1 MNLRQSHRLHRSGRT
16 ASTSAPSRFPVI
28 MQVMASAAL
37 TAASGGFRARLRVA
51 HRQLAMLDASPLI
64 GGDEK
69 QIPVAIDP
77 ASGDHLMTLLL
88 AAYGLTARERQIC
101 SEVIGGHSTSDIAS
115 RLFISTNTVQDH
127 LKTNTVQ
134 DHLKSVFS
142 KVAYAAAASWSLGC
156 DQTAHCTLRERITP

>member
-16 ASTSAPSRFPVI
+16 ASTSAPGRFTVI

-37 TAASGGFRARLRVA
+37 TAASGGFRAR
-51 HRQLAMLDASPLI
+51 
-64 GGDEK
+64 
-69 QIPVAIDP
+69 
-77 ASGDHLMTLLL
+77 
-88 AAYGLTARERQIC
+88 LTARERQIC